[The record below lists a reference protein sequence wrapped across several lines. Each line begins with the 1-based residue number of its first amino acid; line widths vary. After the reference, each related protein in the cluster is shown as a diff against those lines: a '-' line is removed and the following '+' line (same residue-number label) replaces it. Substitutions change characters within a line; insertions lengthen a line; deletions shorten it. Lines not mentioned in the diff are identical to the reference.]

1 MERKIKLFQIGCGK
15 MSKFILRYA
24 IEKNCEIVGAVDC
37 NPKMIGKNLN
47 AIEENSNTKITIE
60 DNDNLEE
67 LLLQSKPDIAIIT
80 TMSTLNDIANT
91 LRICAKC
98 GINTITTCEEAFFS
112 ENSNPT
118 LHEEINRLAKA
129 TNCTITG
136 AGYQDIFWGSL
147 ISSIAASTHKITKIK
162 GSSSYNVEDYGI
174 ALADAHGAGFTK
186 EKFEKEIASLD
197 NISSKE
203 REQLIQK
210 REFMASYMWNVV
222 GWLADKLGLTI
233 IDMDQKCLPILA
245 TDDLESNTLNMT
257 VPKGMVRG
265 MSAVVLAHTKE
276 NIEIEAECIGKIY
289 TDEECDKNEWTIL
302 GEPDTTIVV
311 NRPATSELT
320 CADIVNR
327 IPDVINAPSGFIPT
341 SRFKEPEYR
350 SQNLNDYVEKEQ

>member
-15 MSKFILRYA
+15 MSKWILRYA

-37 NPKMIGKNLN
+37 NPKIVGEPLSKIVE
-47 AIEENSNTKITIE
+47 IESEKIKIE
-60 DNDNLEE
+60 DITELEG
-67 LLLQSKPDIAIIT
+67 LLKKTKPDIAIVT
-80 TMSTLNDIANT
+80 TMSTLNDLGSV

-98 GINTITTCEEAFFS
+98 GINTITTCEEAFYS

-136 AGYQDIFWGSL
+136 AGYQDIFWGNL
-147 ISSIAASTHKITKIK
+147 ISTIASSTHTITKIK

-186 EKFEKEIASLD
+186 ERFDEEIASSD
-197 NISSKE
+197 NISKE
-203 REQLIQK
+203 KREELIRN

-222 GWLADKLGLTI
+222 GWLADKLDLTI
-233 IDMDQKCLPILA
+233 TDMDQKCVPIMA
-245 TDDLESNTLNMT
+245 EEDLESNTLGLT
-257 VPKGMVRG
+257 VKKGLVRG
-265 MSAVVLAHTKE
+265 MSAIVTAHTKE
-276 NIEIEAECIGKIY
+276 NVEIEAECIGKIY
-289 TDEECDKNEWTIL
+289 TKEEFDCNEWTIM

-320 CADIVNR
+320 CADVVNR
-327 IPDVINAPSGFIPT
+327 IPDCINAPSGFIPT
-341 SRFKEPEYR
+341 SRFAEPKYR
-350 SQNLNDYVEKEQ
+350 SKNLNEYVEEQ

>member
-1 MERKIKLFQIGCGK
+1 MERKIKIFQIGCGK
-15 MSKFILRYA
+15 MSKYILKYA
-24 IEKNCEIVGAVDC
+24 TEKNCEIVGAVDC
-37 NPKMIGKNLN
+37 NPNIIGKELST
-47 AIEENSNTKITIE
+47 ILENDQTKIMIE
-60 DNDNLEE
+60 DDKKLEE
-67 LLLQSKPDIAIIT
+67 LLNQSKPDIAVIT
-80 TMSTLNDIANT
+80 TMSTLNDLANT

-98 GINTITTCEEAFFS
+98 GVNTITTCEEAFFS

-136 AGYQDIFWGSL
+136 AGYQDIFWGNL
-147 ISSIAASTHKITKIK
+147 ISNIAASTHKITKIK

-174 ALADAHGAGFTK
+174 ALALAHGAGFTK
-186 EKFEKEIASLD
+186 EKFEIEIASLD
-197 NISSKE
+197 NMSSKE
-203 REQLIQK
+203 RENKIQN

-233 IDMDQKCLPILA
+233 IDMDQKCLPIIA
-245 TDDLESNTLNMT
+245 ENDIESNTLEMT
-257 VPKGMVRG
+257 VASGMVRG
-265 MSAVVLAHTKE
+265 MSAVVTAHTKE

-289 TDEECDKNEWTIL
+289 TEEECDKNEWTVF

-320 CADIVNR
+320 CADIINR

-341 SRFKEPEYR
+341 SRLSEPKYR
-350 SQNLNDYVEKEQ
+350 PENLNQYVEKEQ